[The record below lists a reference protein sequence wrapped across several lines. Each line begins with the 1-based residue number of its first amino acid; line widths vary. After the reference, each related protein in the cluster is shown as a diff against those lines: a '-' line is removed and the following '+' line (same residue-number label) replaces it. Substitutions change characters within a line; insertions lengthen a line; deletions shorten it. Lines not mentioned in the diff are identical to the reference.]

1 MRDEQNEALR
11 LYYDETAP
19 EYDDYWTR
27 RGKFFDPASNSVFLA
42 QASELGREVTRFA
55 ASLPHNS
62 GTRVL
67 DIACGTGKWTAQI
80 AKTLPEGAQTF
91 ALDWSAAMLNEARL
105 RLEEDELLAK
115 VSLIR
120 ADAYTL
126 PFPNN
131 SFDGILLGFWLGHV
145 PATSALGFLSEVK
158 RVLKPGGLILALEH
172 APFPGRPNQEL
183 QNRQFKDGRT
193 RQVLKI
199 RFSPTE
205 LKELLEKISAPG
217 KANARLTTRELFV
230 MGWAQV

>member
-1 MRDEQNEALR
+1 MLNEQDEALR

-27 RGKFFDPASNSVFLA
+27 RGKFFDPASNAVFLA
-42 QASELGREVTRFA
+42 QASELGREVTRYA
-55 ASLPHNS
+55 ASLPHTPQ
-62 GTRVL
+62 TRAL

-80 AKTLPEGAQTF
+80 ARTLPEGAQTF
-91 ALDWSAAMLNEARL
+91 ALDWSVAMLNETRL

-126 PFPNN
+126 PFPAN
-131 SFDGILLGFWLGHV
+131 SFDGVFLGFWLGHV
-145 PATSALGFLSEVK
+145 PLDAAPGFLGEVK

-172 APFPGRPNQEL
+172 APFPGRPNREL

-193 RQVLKI
+193 RQILKI

-205 LKELLEKISAPG
+205 LKELLEKISASG
-217 KANARLTTRELFV
+217 KATARLTARELFV
-230 MGWAQV
+230 MGWAQM